1 VPLTGRPDFVD
12 NQEVSHAEALR
23 FALADTPAKHALAV
37 ATGYIN
43 IGGLRLL
50 ASAVQDDRS
59 TRLLLGAAPRPGL
72 DAVLP
77 ALRFSEQLEMMRGE
91 RDFARF
97 PPSRAAEMLKA
108 VDAFLARDDVEV
120 RRYTGQFLHG
130 KAYLLGDVDDGR
142 ATLVS
147 SANLTAAGMF
157 ANLELGLFNYDPAI
171 ASRALAWFDRLW
183 ESSVPY
189 TEELRRLLF
198 PPPPLVTP
206 EDVYLRA
213 LLELYGKELF
223 EVPQAPPP
231 AASHLTLASFQRDGY
246 VRARAILERHHGV
259 IYADGVGT
267 GKTEVGLALIEE
279 YALRQGRHAL
289 VVCPAQLRA
298 MWEKRIAAA
307 RLPAQV
313 ISYQELASDEQVA
326 DADRPSARRLHVT
339 KDAYRLVIV
348 DEAHAF
354 RNADNTWYR
363 AMTRLLGGE
372 RKDLVLLTATPVNNS
387 LWDLFNLVMLF
398 GRHDRALATAGI
410 DSIRAEFLAAGA
422 NERDAHMLNPDRLF
436 PLADAVSVRRD
447 REFIVEHY
455 PGATFPD
462 GTPLRFP
469 MPVLRTLRYDLD
481 AAHPGLVDAVATAIG
496 ALTMARYR
504 PSAYERGAIEIP
516 RERTLAALLQSAVL
530 KRFESCWAACLA
542 TLDKM
547 IGVHRAF
554 LEAWDAGN
562 VPSLDS
568 LRELAEAEW
577 SEDGRG
583 EWLDDVA
590 GDSRSRP
597 VADFEPVYR
606 EHVAADLDH
615 LLLARQRLAQQA
627 PDDDPKLA
635 GLVEALR
642 STPGKVLVFATYG
655 DTVGYID
662 DHPDQALGEPRE
674 RVVIIGGETDPDE
687 RTQLLARV
695 CPDTVVEP
703 GYTPPGGEVGL
714 LLSTD
719 VVSEGQNLQQ
729 AGTVI
734 SYDMPWNPQR
744 VVQRNGRVIRLLS
757 PHDEVQL
764 ITMLPVPGDLDQLLR
779 LEAKITAKIAAAG
792 VFGMES
798 GVIEGDEAERR
809 VYADLGD
816 LAERLEAGDT
826 SLLSEEDDAGGAFA
840 GEELRAILLR
850 AFTEG
855 EVARLQALPWGVGA
869 AFRQGPAVPSRGP
882 VGIFFACRTTPASGD
897 QRYWR
902 MVTTSGD
909 VITDE
914 LPLLR
919 AISPGPAPAAEPVL
933 DLEEAWQQAVADIVT
948 EHNQRA
954 DPAFT
959 EERLPPSQR
968 WAVSLLRDFA
978 VALPAG
984 AEEAD
989 DLLSV
994 PRSAAVRTALSDIQR
1009 QVVEG
1014 HLSRDQAAQAI
1025 VDTVGEYGLTRVEP
1039 PPPLAPITE
1048 SDVGVV
1054 CWVQVLPYAAPP
1066 QPQSA
1071 GAAT

>member
-1 VPLTGRPDFVD
+1 MYPL
-12 NQEVSHAEALR
+12 S
-23 FALADTPAKHALAV
+23 V
-37 ATGYIN
+37 ATGYLN
-43 IGGLRLL
+43 IGGLQLL
-50 ASAVQDDRS
+50 ASTARDGRS

-72 DAVLP
+72 DAALP
-77 ALRFSEQLEMMRGE
+77 TLRFAEQLEMLRGE

-97 PPSRAAEMLKA
+97 PPSRAAEVLQA
-108 VDAFLARDDVEV
+108 VDAFLTRDDVEV

-130 KAYLLGDVDDGR
+130 KAYLLGDVHDGR
-142 ATLVS
+142 ATLIS
-147 SANLTAAGMF
+147 SANLTTAGMF
-157 ANLELGLFNYDPAI
+157 GNLELGLFNYDPGI
-171 ASRALAWFDRLW
+171 AKRALAWFDRLW
-183 ESSVPY
+183 DSSVPY
-189 TEELRRLLF
+189 TDELRRLLF

-213 LLELYGKELF
+213 LLELYGEELF
-223 EVPQAPPP
+223 DVAPAP
-231 AASHLTLASFQRDGY
+231 APATSHLALASFQRDGY
-246 VRARAILERHHGV
+246 TRARAILERHHGV

-289 VVCPAQLRA
+289 VVCPAQLRSL
-298 MWEKRIAAA
+298 WEKRIAAA
-307 RLPAQV
+307 LLPAQV
-313 ISYQELASDEQVA
+313 ISFQELAGDEQLA
-326 DADRPSARRLHVT
+326 DVGRPAARRLHVA
-339 KDAYRLVIV
+339 KDAYRLVVV

-363 AMTRLLGGE
+363 ALTRLLGGE

-398 GRHDRALATAGI
+398 ARHDRALAPAGI
-410 DSIRAEFLAAGA
+410 DSIRAEFVAAGA

-469 MPVLRTLRYDLD
+469 APVLRTYRYDLD
-481 AAHPGLVDAVATAIG
+481 AAHPGLADAVATAIG

-504 PSAYERGAIEIP
+504 PSAYEREASETTQ
-516 RERTLAALLQSAVL
+516 ERTLAALLQSAVL

-542 TLDKM
+542 TIDRM
-547 IGVHRAF
+547 IEVHTAF
-554 LEAWDAGN
+554 LASWDVGQ
-562 VPSLDS
+562 VPSLAAMREVARADS
-568 LRELAEAEW
+568 GEYVLAH
-577 SEDGRG
+577 
-583 EWLDDVA
+583 WLDDVSE
-590 GDSRSRP
+590 DSHSRP
-597 VADFEPVYR
+597 VAEFEPVYR
-606 EHVAADLDH
+606 EHVAADLDQ
-615 LLLARQRLAQQA
+615 LLLARQRLAEQS

-635 GLVEALR
+635 ALVNVLR
-642 STPGKVLVFATYG
+642 ETPGKVCVFATYG
-655 DTVGYID
+655 DTISYINQYLD
-662 DHPDQALGEPRE
+662 TALGESRE

-687 RTQLLARV
+687 RTRLLAQF
-695 CPDTVVEP
+695 CPDTVVES
-703 GYTPPGGEVGL
+703 GYVPPGGEVDL

-757 PHDEVQL
+757 PHEEVQL
-764 ITMLPVPGDLDQLLR
+764 ITMLPTPGDLDQLLH
-779 LEAKITAKIAAAG
+779 LEARINAKIAAAG

-809 VYADLGD
+809 IYANLED
-816 LAERLEAGDT
+816 LAERLEVGDT
-826 SLLSEEDDAGGAFA
+826 SLLSEADDVGGAFA
-840 GEELRAILLR
+840 GEELRATLLR

-869 AFRQGPAVPSRGP
+869 AFRQGPGIPSRGSA
-882 VGIFFACRTTPASGD
+882 GTFFACRTSAVSGN

-902 MVTTSGD
+902 LVTTTAE
-909 VITDE
+909 VIKDE

-919 AISPGPAPAAEPVL
+919 TIIPGSAPAAELQL
-933 DLEEAWQQAVADIVT
+933 DIEEAWHSAVADIVH
-948 EHNQRA
+948 EHNRRA
-954 DPAFT
+954 DPAQT

-968 WAVSLLRDFA
+968 WATSVLRDPT
-978 VALPAG
+978 VALPTG
-984 AEEAD
+984 AEDAD
-989 DLLSV
+989 ELLTI
-994 PRSAAVRTALSDIQR
+994 PRSSAVRTALSDIQR
-1009 QVVEG
+1009 RVTDG

-1025 VDTVGEYGLTRVEP
+1025 VNVVGEYGLTAVEP
-1039 PPPLAPITE
+1039 PPPLTPITE

-1054 CWVQVLPYAAPP
+1054 CWMQILPISSTPQHQPP
-1066 QPQSA
+1066 DSSSSSSLATEDTA
-1071 GAAT
+1071 G